1 MIKILSKAKNIWL
14 MLVHRLQSGPI
25 MTNATNDE
33 SGLEESD
40 LSGSKGST
48 RITDISKDRKI
59 IHKKILRKEQLTRKR
74 ITNQNVREALWREIG
89 ATIDLRKEISMR
101 LIAQVTGKFA
111 IYPGQTLMNMDDP
124 DLDNKLVGL
133 QGQLFTRGL
142 DYVDAAPQPAKWD
155 FKETFLQF
163 VAPYLELFVIQ
174 NTSHE
179 KVKHTIGEH
188 TLLTTSALQAYFR
201 LQNEPLLIDIDNWLN
216 FCFSLDGVFL
226 EKILASDPFDE
237 SPLSLIFPRYA
248 KYLRKKINS
257 KHGNLTSTDVFLSME
272 GLAWHEVTIT
282 FVKTD
287 MIRVDARATSNVFL
301 CENIG
306 FTDSRTGELNQS
318 CMLLKIM
325 AEKGILPLPQA
336 SKENSRIKR
345 TVSELRKKLRFLI
358 GIEADPFQPFKSFN
372 GYKPKFWLFDNTG
385 DTALEENETTEYY
398 SQDEYENDDRVRPQ
412 YRKKDI
418 SEDTEYDDSS
428 IC

>member
-1 MIKILSKAKNIWL
+1 MSKIFSKVKNFWL
-14 MLVHRLQSGPI
+14 MLVAGLRNRRLMAGGVNGEP
-25 MTNATNDE
+25 
-33 SGLEESD
+33 GLEGNDSSEGKS
-40 LSGSKGST
+40 ST
-48 RITDISKDRKI
+48 RMADISKDRKI
-59 IHKKILRKEQLTRKR
+59 VHKKLWRKEQLTRKR
-74 ITNQNVREALWREIG
+74 MTNQNVREALWREIG

-163 VAPYLELFVIQ
+163 VALYLELFVIQ

-237 SPLSLIFPRYA
+237 SQLSLIFPRYA
-248 KYLRKKINS
+248 RYLRKKIDS

-272 GLAWHEVTIT
+272 GLAWHEVSIT

-287 MIRVDARATSNVFL
+287 TIRVDARATSNVFL
-301 CENIG
+301 CDNIG
-306 FTDSRTGELNQS
+306 FTDSRTGEPNKP
-318 CMLLKIM
+318 CVLLKIM
-325 AEKGILPLPQA
+325 AEKGTLPLLQA

-345 TVSELRKKLRFLI
+345 TVSELRKKLRFLT
-358 GIEADPFQPFKSFN
+358 GIEADPFQPFNSFK
-372 GYKPKFWLFDNTG
+372 GYKPKFWLSDNTG
-385 DTALEENETTEYY
+385 GIALEKSETNPYY
-398 SQDEYENDDRVRPQ
+398 SLNDYEKDHRVRPQ

-428 IC
+428 MC